1 MHNNSADALPKSQTV
16 ATAKTC
22 QCVCVCMLS
31 RVDYDLWQ
39 KYSIVLCAARL
50 SLCFGNG
57 GSHTGICTQFYKFT
71 PLQRIPRM
79 RINLRLALSC
89 RGFSKSSSLLRPQT
103 VWIRATFALSS
114 NCGVSRPRKTRR
126 SWKHTFINPHTLQHT
141 HTQIHN
147 STNTEREKA
156 APLGLTSQSK
166 YGYSLLLLPSI
177 VVCMGLY
184 KNGFI
189 CIFLFLL
196 LHWPWPKSEIQ
207 KAAATAANFTWF
219 HS

>member
-141 HTQIHN
+141 HTDTQ
-147 STNTEREKA
+147 
-156 APLGLTSQSK
+156 
-166 YGYSLLLLPSI
+166 
-177 VVCMGLY
+177 
-184 KNGFI
+184 
-189 CIFLFLL
+189 
-196 LHWPWPKSEIQ
+196 
-207 KAAATAANFTWF
+207 
-219 HS
+219 